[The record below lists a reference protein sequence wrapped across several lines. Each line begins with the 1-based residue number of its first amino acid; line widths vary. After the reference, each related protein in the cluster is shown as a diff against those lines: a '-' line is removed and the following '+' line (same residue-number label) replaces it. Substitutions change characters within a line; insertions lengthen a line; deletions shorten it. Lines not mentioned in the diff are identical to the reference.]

1 MAVPLLALAVFTA
14 YNYYTT
20 GVKPVTFSLVTRQQ
34 FLGII
39 AGFLSNRVA
48 LLLTEIRGE
57 VRLEDFLSIVPGSFA
72 EVYRESRKSDEI
84 RDQKI
89 RDNENRKLANGEEG
103 ESQYDEYGNPM
114 DQQTL
119 STVVVICGPQA
130 AGRLSLT
137 NALLKNGK
145 CNDKVRKCKFLTT
158 DRSVASYYSEKYNFI
173 TEDNLQKLRNEKKIV
188 YEGEEKAFFGQEI
201 AVYLSIDDLTKT
213 ASASSSSSSSAVT
226 AFPAVTSDVV
236 NDKEVIA
243 GQEQAKEQ
251 AKGVF
256 SFFSKDGKEG
266 SSGKG
271 KGKSALIPIALPCV
285 LDGPPEMIEAL
296 LKYVKL
302 GVSVLTFLH
311 SHYDVDTSLQECV
324 CVCVCFCLE
333 TVCFRV
339 RYFCL
344 SELES
349 K

>member
-72 EVYRESRKSDEI
+72 EVYRESRKLDEI

-130 AGRLSLT
+130 AGRISLT

-145 CNDKVRKCKFLTT
+145 CDDKIRKCKFLTT
-158 DRSVASYYSEKYNFI
+158 DRSAASYNSEKYNFI

-213 ASASSSSSSSAVT
+213 ASAAASMPSVDIALPVVT
-226 AFPAVTSDVV
+226 NDVV
-236 NDKEVIA
+236 NDKDVIA

-256 SFFSKDGKEG
+256 SFFSKDGKG
-266 SSGKG
+266 ASSGKG
-271 KGKSALIPIALPCV
+271 KGKGALIPIALPCV

-302 GVSVLTFLH
+302 GVSFFTFLH
-311 SHYDVDTSLQECV
+311 FYNDVDTLCVCVFMCVCSCV
-324 CVCVCFCLE
+324 CVCVCSCVCVHVCVFMC
-333 TVCFRV
+333 VCF
-339 RYFCL
+339 
-344 SELES
+344 
-349 K
+349 

>member
-1 MAVPLLALAVFTA
+1 MNSQIIQQRITTSTTSNIQLTGYSKSSKKQNDSKLTQFFVTNRVAVPLLALAVFTA

-72 EVYRESRKSDEI
+72 EVYRESRKLDEI

-103 ESQYDEYGNPM
+103 ESQYNEFGDPM
-114 DQQTL
+114 DVQTL

-145 CNDKVRKCKFLTT
+145 CKDKIRQCKMLTT
-158 DRSVASYYSEKYNFI
+158 DRSVASYYPEKYNFI
-173 TEDNLQKLRNEKKIV
+173 TEDSLQRLRNEKKIV
-188 YEGEEKAFFGQEI
+188 YEGDEKSFFGQDI

-213 ASASSSSSSSAVT
+213 ISSSSSSTAAAAV
-226 AFPAVTSDVV
+226 VDVV
-236 NDKEVIA
+236 GSTVGVPPLVTNNAPVKEKE
-243 GQEQAKEQ
+243 QEQ
-251 AKGVF
+251 GNGLF
-256 SFFSKDGKEG
+256 SFFSKDGKDG
-266 SSGKG
+266 SSKGKG
-271 KGKSALIPIALPCV
+271 KGKGALIPIALPCV
-285 LDGPPEMIEAL
+285 LDGPPEMLEAL
-296 LKYVKL
+296 LK
-302 GVSVLTFLH
+302 
-311 SHYDVDTSLQECV
+311 
-324 CVCVCFCLE
+324 
-333 TVCFRV
+333 
-339 RYFCL
+339 
-344 SELES
+344 
-349 K
+349 

>member
-1 MAVPLLALAVFTA
+1 MINMLTGYSKSSKKQTDSKLTQFLVTNRVAVPLLALAVFTA

-72 EVYRESRKSDEI
+72 EVYRESRKLDEI

-89 RDNENRKLANGEEG
+89 RDNESRKLANGEEG

-145 CNDKVRKCKFLTT
+145 CNDKIRKCKFLTT
-158 DRSVASYYSEKYNFI
+158 DRSAASYNAEKYNFI

-213 ASASSSSSSSAVT
+213 ASSSTSSGVT
-226 AFPAVTSDVV
+226 ALPVV
-236 NDKEVIA
+236 ANDLLTDSEVIA
-243 GQEQAKEQ
+243 GQEQANEQ

-256 SFFSKDGKEG
+256 TFFSKDGKES

-271 KGKSALIPIALPCV
+271 KGKGALIPIALPCV

-296 LKYVKL
+296 LKCVK
-302 GVSVLTFLH
+302 TCPF
-311 SHYDVDTSLQECV
+311 SLLP
-324 CVCVCFCLE
+324 FCILMMM
-333 TVCFRV
+333 
-339 RYFCL
+339 
-344 SELES
+344 
-349 K
+349 